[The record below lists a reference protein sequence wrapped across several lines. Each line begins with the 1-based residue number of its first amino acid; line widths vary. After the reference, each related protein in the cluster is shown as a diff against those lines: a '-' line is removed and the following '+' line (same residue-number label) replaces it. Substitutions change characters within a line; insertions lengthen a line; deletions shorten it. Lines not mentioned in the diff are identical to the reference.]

1 MFQLPGATF
10 IQGGMSIP
18 DSRVT
23 FEIRVFQQKKDEVC
37 HSFLVDNFTKSLFTH
52 EVMVS
57 LSYLLINAFFTEFI
71 LNSKNETTEHIIWL
85 PSLHVIRIRASKGRD
100 VPGQSGTGRP
110 VVPLSGNKNISLSHR
125 PSVPGQGQE
134 QKSRDKLL
142 CTGTK

>member
-1 MFQLPGATF
+1 
-10 IQGGMSIP
+10 
-18 DSRVT
+18 
-23 FEIRVFQQKKDEVC
+23 
-37 HSFLVDNFTKSLFTH
+37 
-52 EVMVS
+52 MVS

-142 CTGTK
+142 CTGTSRDKITFPKKTKKQEKDVLKKEKDVLKQERMF